1 MADLLRIKAGQ
12 LGLQSIG
19 DEHINPLAPI
29 SEAKLNLDFS
39 TSALNTAI
47 SGVTTKKL
55 LSYVGIQGV
64 LSSGTNTSKIIT
76 TEILGVS
83 PSGVPGGN
91 QGQAGIVTT
100 TPNNKV
106 QIRASATQQPFEA
119 TPGGPDVYGRI
130 TEAGGAYTLSYF
142 YDDNG
147 VETAFTMP
155 TDVGIDILYPES
167 VDFSDLP
174 FNAIVNGVSF
184 VDGLPAAHQH
194 TLAEIPELSVSSTDI
209 TDLATLAAL
218 AAPTGAAL
226 IGVDDSAMTN
236 LTGTDLQTILTDIDS
251 QLGGPSAPINRN
263 GVNISAQAGQSI
275 ISLGESYVPGTLAFY
290 VMGSKQMRTIVGQE
304 AAGQFIESNPAGGE
318 FTVLAT
324 TAPGDIL
331 AADYDHLP

>member
-1 MADLLRIKAGQ
+1 MGDLLRIKAGQ
-12 LGLQSIG
+12 VGLQSIG

-29 SEAKLNLDFS
+29 SEANLNLDFS
-39 TSALNTAI
+39 TSDLNTAI
-47 SGVTTKKL
+47 SDVTSKKL

-76 TEILGVS
+76 TEILAVS

-130 TEAGGAYTLSYF
+130 TEAGGVYTLSYF

-194 TLAEIPELSVSSTDI
+194 TLAEIPELSVSATDI
-209 TDLATLAAL
+209 NDLATLAAL

-226 IGVDDSAMTN
+226 IGVDDSAMAN
-236 LTGTDLQTILTDIDS
+236 LVGTDLQTILTNIDS
-251 QLGGPSAPINRN
+251 QLGGADAPINRN

-331 AADYDHLP
+331 AVDYDHLP